1 MIYIKCAGAIFAL
14 SPAQPLYKN
23 EKSVFYFI
31 ALSSPMPAKL
41 SISSNFT

>member
-23 EKSVFYFI
+23 EKSVFT
-31 ALSSPMPAKL
+31 L
-41 SISSNFT
+41 